1 MEYLDQ
7 LEGILGEEER
17 YPMPELFKMEMLALG
32 ERMLELEMAAT
43 PEERAQFESRIRELM
58 GRQFL
63 EVVADIAD
71 YARGKATTAQ
81 IGLLKGYYVKQKY
94 CLRIMERLSTFASRD
109 QVF

>member
-7 LEGILGEEER
+7 LEGILGEGER

-32 ERMLELEMAAT
+32 ERMLELEMSAT
-43 PEERAQFESRIRELM
+43 PEERAQFEAQLRGLM

-63 EVVADIAD
+63 EVSADVAA
-71 YARGKATTAQ
+71 YARGMATAAQ
-81 IGLLKGYYVKQKY
+81 IALLKEYYVKQKY

-109 QVF
+109 QA